1 VDYAS
6 DEQLIARAIA
16 GDVDAFRELQRRHG
30 DRIFRTVRRIVH
42 IDADAED
49 ACQEAWLLAHRHLAD
64 LQDSAR
70 FSAWLGRIVVRCAR
84 ARMRSR
90 PELVSFDEA
99 DPHLPRANEL
109 EPERFIDTE
118 RLWRRTERAISD
130 LLPSHQAVVFLR
142 ELEDMTTTEVAEVLG
157 TSEENVRVRL
167 HRARTT
173 LRLRLQSELG
183 NESQDPAAENATM
196 IDAWTS

>member
-1 VDYAS
+1 VDSAS
-6 DEQLIARAIA
+6 DEQLIVCAIA
-16 GDVDAFRELQRRHG
+16 GDVDAFKVLQRRHG
-30 DRIFRTVRRIVH
+30 GRMFRIVRRIVAN
-42 IDADAED
+42 DFDAED
-49 ACQEAWLLAHRHLAD
+49 ACQEAWFLAHRHLGD

-70 FSAWLGRIVVRCAR
+70 FAAWIGRIVVRCAR
-84 ARMRSR
+84 ARMRTR

-99 DPHLPRANEL
+99 DPHLPEANEL

-118 RLWRRTERAISD
+118 RLWRRTERAIGE

-157 TSEENVRVRL
+157 TSEENVRVRI

-183 NESQDPAAENATM
+183 DENDDLVTESSTM
-196 IDAWTS
+196 LDAWSS